1 MVELCRQNGKPR
13 GKGYGKWPNGVGQHM
28 GGKRRQTCPEMGDGP
43 NPKGGV
49 GSVATLKVASSG
61 MTKSGEFAVVTHGLR
76 KTFGEKVAVDGVDL
90 AVPRGSMFGIVG
102 PNGAGKT
109 TSIKMMVGLLRPDSG
124 SVVIAGNP
132 TWPDPVRV
140 KRNLGVVP
148 DGLSLFDRLTGYE
161 HVHYAG
167 MLRGLSDADAKV
179 RAGELIDVLG
189 LASDAKK
196 LVIDYSHGMRKKVAL
211 ASALIHRPEVLVLDE
226 PFEGIDPVS
235 AVNIRAVLDRY
246 RSAGGTVVLSSH
258 IMDIVER
265 LCDHVA
271 VIAEGRVRA
280 QGSIE
285 ELRVDGRRLEEVFVE
300 LVGGD
305 SIGAGSL
312 SWLTN

>member
-1 MVELCRQNGKPR
+1 
-13 GKGYGKWPNGVGQHM
+13 
-28 GGKRRQTCPEMGDGP
+28 
-43 NPKGGV
+43 
-49 GSVATLKVASSG
+49 
-61 MTKSGEFAVVTHGLR
+61 
-76 KTFGEKVAVDGVDL
+76 
-90 AVPRGSMFGIVG
+90 
-102 PNGAGKT
+102 
-109 TSIKMMVGLLRPDSG
+109 MVGLLRPDAG
-124 SVVIAGNP
+124 SVIIAGNP

-161 HVHYAG
+161 HVQYAG
-167 MLRGLSDADAKV
+167 MLRGLSDADAKA
-179 RAGELIDVLG
+179 RAQELIDVLG
-189 LASDAKK
+189 LSEDAQK

-235 AVNIRAVLDRY
+235 AVNIRSVLDRY

-271 VIAEGRVRA
+271 VIAAGQVRA
-280 QGSIE
+280 QGPIE
-285 ELRVDGRRLEEVFVE
+285 ELRVGGRRLEEVFVE
-300 LVGGD
+300 LVGGEGL
-305 SIGAGSL
+305 GAGSL

>member
-1 MVELCRQNGKPR
+1 
-13 GKGYGKWPNGVGQHM
+13 
-28 GGKRRQTCPEMGDGP
+28 
-43 NPKGGV
+43 
-49 GSVATLKVASSG
+49 VASSD

-76 KTFGEKVAVDGVDL
+76 KSFGEKVAVDGVDL
-90 AVPRGSMFGIVG
+90 VVPRGSLFGIVG

-124 SVVIAGNP
+124 SVIVAGNP

-161 HVHYAG
+161 HVQYAG
-167 MLRGLSDADAKV
+167 MLRGLSDADAKA
-179 RAGELIDVLG
+179 RAQELIDVLG
-189 LASDAKK
+189 LTDDARK

-235 AVNIRAVLDRY
+235 AVNIRSVLDRY

-271 VIAEGRVRA
+271 VIAAGQVRA
-280 QGSIE
+280 QGPIE
-285 ELRVDGRRLEEVFVE
+285 ELRVGGRRLEEVFVE
-300 LVGGD
+300 LVGGEGL
-305 SIGAGSL
+305 GAGSL